1 MTGATTPWA
10 DGNAVVVDLGFGDAG
25 KGVTVDLL
33 CARRRF
39 GAVVRANGGAQAAH
53 NVVTP
58 DGRHHTFAQF
68 GAGTLAPGGPVP
80 THLSRLMVVDPF
92 ALAAEAGHLAS
103 LGVPD
108 PFALVTVDRRALIS
122 TPWHRAA
129 NQTRE
134 RARGEARHGSCGM
147 GVGETV
153 AYALARPEDA
163 PTAGDCAR
171 PDVLRRKLRRLA
183 DHLHAVRRALEPPGA
198 ARTAPGTTGTA
209 AIAGSPP
216 DVTGP
221 GTAAKAAP
229 GATGAGTRF
238 GDTAAGPGAAASGA
252 APDLPAGVRPE
263 ADPDVEECVEAYLAF
278 ARRVRLVD
286 EDHLPRLLARSPVV
300 FEGAQ
305 GVLLDEWHGFHPYTT
320 WSTTT
325 TANPLALLSE
335 AGRPGDARRVG
346 VVRAY
351 TTRHGAGPLVA
362 EDPELGAVLTE
373 AHNGAHPW
381 QGAFRVGH
389 FDAVAHRY
397 ALAAT
402 GGVDSLVVTHA
413 DAPARA
419 GGRLRW
425 CTGYTAPD
433 GSALE
438 PVPAPAPAPTRP
450 GAALTGAAMADAA
463 VRLDRQERLAR
474 ALLAARPVLAPM
486 PASPAEAVG
495 EELGLALE
503 AVFSGPTRA
512 DARVP
517 SRV

>member
-1 MTGATTPWA
+1 MTGATAPWA

-103 LGVPD
+103 LGVAD

-129 NQTRE
+129 NQARE

-171 PDVLRRKLRRLA
+171 PDALRRKLRRLA
-183 DHLHAVRRALEPPGA
+183 DHLHAVRRSLEPP
-198 ARTAPGTTGTA
+198 
-209 AIAGSPP
+209 
-216 DVTGP
+216 D
-221 GTAAKAAP
+221 AAP
-229 GATGAGTRF
+229 GPGAGV
-238 GDTAAGPGAAASGA
+238 TAAGTGPAAASGA
-252 APDLPAGVRPE
+252 AAGSSAAPSPGAGSRPE
-263 ADPDVEECVEAYLAF
+263 TEPDVEECVEAYLAF

-286 EDHLPRLLARSPVV
+286 EDYLPRLLDRSPVV

-325 TANPLALLSE
+325 TVNPLALLAE
-335 AGRPGDARRVG
+335 AGRPDDARRIG
-346 VVRAY
+346 VVRTY

-362 EDPELGAVLTE
+362 EDPELGAVLAE

-381 QGAFRVGH
+381 QGEFRVGH

-425 CTGYTAPD
+425 CTGYTSPD
-433 GSALE
+433 GSGLE
-438 PVPAPAPAPTRP
+438 PVPAPAPAPSGP
-450 GAALTGAAMADAA
+450 GAAVTGAALADAA
-463 VRLDRQERLAR
+463 ARLDRQERLAR
-474 ALLAARPVLAPM
+474 ALLAARPVLAPA
-486 PASPAEAVG
+486 PDSPAEAVG
-495 EELGLALE
+495 EELGLPLE

-517 SRV
+517 SRA

>member
-1 MTGATTPWA
+1 MSAPWA
-10 DGNAVVVDLGFGDAG
+10 EGNAVVVDLGFGDAG

-68 GAGTLAPGGPVP
+68 GSGTLAPGGPVP
-80 THLSRLMVVDPF
+80 THLSRLAVVDPL
-92 ALAAEAGHLAS
+92 ALAAEATHLAS

-108 PFALVTVDRRALIS
+108 PFSLVTVDRRALIS
-122 TPWHRAA
+122 TPWHQEANRA
-129 NQTRE
+129 RE
-134 RARGEARHGSCGM
+134 RARGGDRHGSCGM
-147 GVGETV
+147 GVGETM
-153 AYALARPEDA
+153 AYALARPGDA

-183 DHLHAVRRALEPPGA
+183 DHLHAVRRALPSPGGA
-198 ARTAPGTTGTA
+198 GATTGT
-209 AIAGSPP
+209 
-216 DVTGP
+216 GP
-221 GTAAKAAP
+221 
-229 GATGAGTRF
+229 
-238 GDTAAGPGAAASGA
+238 
-252 APDLPAGVRPE
+252 
-263 ADPDVEECVEAYLAF
+263 DPDVEGCVEAYLAF

-305 GVLLDEWHGFHPYTT
+305 GVLLDEWHGFHPHTT

-325 TANPLALLSE
+325 TANPLALLAE
-335 AGRPGDARRVG
+335 AGRPGDARRIG
-346 VVRAY
+346 VVRTY

-362 EDPELGAVLTE
+362 EDPELGSVLVD

-402 GGVDSLVVTHA
+402 GGVDTLVVTHA

-438 PVPAPAPAPTRP
+438 PVPAEAPGPTRP
-450 GAALTGAAMADAA
+450 GAAVAGAAHLA
-463 VRLDRQERLAR
+463 RQERLTR
-474 ALLAARPVLAPM
+474 AMLAARPVLSPAPD
-486 PASPAEAVG
+486 SPAEAVG
-495 EELGLALE
+495 AELGLPLE
-503 AVFSGPTRA
+503 AVLGGPTRA
-512 DARVP
+512 DAVSFGRGPRASVGA
-517 SRV
+517 

>member
-1 MTGATTPWA
+1 VTGETAPWA

-80 THLSRLMVVDPF
+80 THLSRWMVVDPF

-103 LGVPD
+103 LGVAD

-129 NQTRE
+129 NQARE

-147 GVGETV
+147 GVGEAV

-171 PDVLRRKLRRLA
+171 PDALRCKLRRLA

-198 ARTAPGTTGTA
+198 A
-209 AIAGSPP
+209 P
-216 DVTGP
+216 D
-221 GTAAKAAP
+221 P
-229 GATGAGTRF
+229 GAGARP
-238 GDTAAGPGAAASGA
+238 GP
-252 APDLPAGVRPE
+252 
-263 ADPDVEECVEAYLAF
+263 DPDVEECVEAYLAF

-286 EDHLPRLLARSPVV
+286 EDHLPRLLDRSPVV

-325 TANPLALLSE
+325 TANPLALLAE
-335 AGRPGDARRVG
+335 AGRPGDARRIG
-346 VVRAY
+346 VVRTY

-362 EDPELGAVLTE
+362 EDPELGAVLAE

-425 CTGYTAPD
+425 CTGYTSPD
-433 GSALE
+433 GSGLE
-438 PVPAPAPAPTRP
+438 PVPAPAPAPSGPGSAVT
-450 GAALTGAAMADAA
+450 GAALADAA
-463 VRLDRQERLAR
+463 ARLDRQERLAR
-474 ALLAARPVLAPM
+474 ALLAARPVLAPA
-486 PASPAEAVG
+486 PGSSAEAVG
-495 EELGLALE
+495 EELGLPLE

-517 SRV
+517 PRV

>member
-1 MTGATTPWA
+1 MTAAPPPWA
-10 DGNAVVVDLGFGDAG
+10 DGHAAVVDLGFGDAG

-58 DGRHHTFAQF
+58 GGRHHTFAQF

-80 THLSRLMVVDPF
+80 THLSRFVVVDPL
-92 ALAAEAGHLAS
+92 ALAAEAGHLAA

-129 NQTRE
+129 NQARE
-134 RARGEARHGSCGM
+134 RARGGGRHGSCGM
-147 GVGETV
+147 GVGEAT

-163 PTAGDCAR
+163 PTVGDCAHPER
-171 PDVLRRKLRRLA
+171 LRRKLRRLA
-183 DHLHAVRRALEPPGA
+183 DHLYAVRREL
-198 ARTAPGTTGTA
+198 ARLGTGTEE
-209 AIAGSPP
+209 G
-216 DVTGP
+216 G
-221 GTAAKAAP
+221 G
-229 GATGAGTRF
+229 TGAKDTEGGGTPAS
-238 GDTAAGPGAAASGA
+238 TPANGP
-252 APDLPAGVRPE
+252 
-263 ADPDVEECVEAYLAF
+263 ADPGVEECVEAYLAF

-286 EDHLPRLLARSPVV
+286 EGYLPRLLTRSPVV

-305 GVLLDEWHGFHPYTT
+305 GVLLDEWHGFHPHTT

-325 TANPLALLSE
+325 TANPLTLLAE

-346 VVRAY
+346 VVRTY

-362 EDPELGAVLTE
+362 EDPALGAVLTE
-373 AHNGAHPW
+373 PHNGTHPW

-389 FDAVAHRY
+389 LDLVAHRY
-397 ALAAT
+397 AVAAT

-433 GSALE
+433 GSPLE
-438 PVPAPAPAPTRP
+438 PSPAEAPAPARP
-450 GAALTGAAMADAA
+450 GAAVDGASHLA
-463 VRLDRQERLAR
+463 RQERLTR
-474 ALLAARPVLAPM
+474 ALLEARPVLSAM
-486 PASPAEAVG
+486 PGSPAEAVG
-495 EELGLALE
+495 EALGLPLE
-503 AVFSGPTRA
+503 AVFSGPSRDDARSGARRPPRTWTPHGRA
-512 DARVP
+512 DPPARSAT
-517 SRV
+517 SRDSAVSCRRRPPPRTSVNP

>member
-1 MTGATTPWA
+1 VTGATSPWA
-10 DGNAVVVDLGFGDAG
+10 EGNAIVVDLGFGDAG

-68 GAGTLAPGGPVP
+68 GSGTLAPGGPVP
-80 THLSRLMVVDPF
+80 THLSRLAVVDPF
-92 ALAAEAGHLAS
+92 ALAAEARHLAS
-103 LGVPD
+103 LCVPD
-108 PFALVTVDRRALIS
+108 PFSLVTVDRRALIS
-122 TPWHRAA
+122 TPWHQAA
-129 NQTRE
+129 NRTRE

-147 GVGETV
+147 GVGEAV

-183 DHLHAVRRALEPPGA
+183 DHLHAVRRALEPSGTAGSVPGDPPDATGPAARSGSTAAADAARPGA
-198 ARTAPGTTGTA
+198 DPG
-209 AIAGSPP
+209 
-216 DVTGP
+216 
-221 GTAAKAAP
+221 
-229 GATGAGTRF
+229 
-238 GDTAAGPGAAASGA
+238 
-252 APDLPAGVRPE
+252 

-286 EDHLPRLLARSPVV
+286 EDHLPLLLARSPVV

-325 TANPLALLSE
+325 TANPLALLAE
-335 AGRPGDARRVG
+335 AGRPGDARRIG
-346 VVRAY
+346 VVRTY

-362 EDPELGAVLTE
+362 EDPELGAVLAE

-425 CTGYTAPD
+425 CTGYTARD
-433 GSALE
+433 GSSLE
-438 PVPAPAPAPTRP
+438 PAPGAAPEPTRP
-450 GAALTGAAMADAA
+450 GAAVTGTAHLA
-463 VRLDRQERLAR
+463 RQERLAR
-474 ALLAARPVLAPM
+474 ALMAARPVLAPA

-495 EELGLALE
+495 EELGLPLE
-503 AVFSGPTRA
+503 AVFAGPTRA

-517 SRV
+517 SRA

>member
-1 MTGATTPWA
+1 MTGANAPWA

-80 THLSRLMVVDPF
+80 THLSRWMVVDPF

-103 LGVPD
+103 LGVAD

-129 NQTRE
+129 NQARE

-153 AYALARPEDA
+153 AYALARPDDA

-171 PDVLRRKLRRLA
+171 PDALRRKLRRLA

-198 ARTAPGTTGTA
+198 AP
-209 AIAGSPP
+209 
-216 DVTGP
+216 GP
-221 GTAAKAAP
+221 GT
-229 GATGAGTRF
+229 
-238 GDTAAGPGAAASGA
+238 GDTAVGTGSAAASGA
-252 APDLPAGVRPE
+252 AAGSGAAPNPDTGSRPE
-263 ADPDVEECVEAYLAF
+263 TEPDVEECVEAYLAF

-286 EDHLPRLLARSPVV
+286 EDHLPRLLSRSPVV

-325 TANPLALLSE
+325 TANPLALLAE
-335 AGRPGDARRVG
+335 AGRPGDARRIG
-346 VVRAY
+346 VVRTY

-362 EDPELGAVLTE
+362 EDPELGAVLAE

-381 QGAFRVGH
+381 QGEFRVGH

-425 CTGYTAPD
+425 CTGYTSPD
-433 GSALE
+433 GSGLE
-438 PVPAPAPAPTRP
+438 PVPEPAPAPSGP
-450 GAALTGAAMADAA
+450 GAAVTGATLAEAA
-463 VRLDRQERLAR
+463 ARLDRQERLAR
-474 ALLAARPVLAPM
+474 ALLAARPVLADAPD
-486 PASPAEAVG
+486 SPAEAVG
-495 EELGLALE
+495 EELGLPLE

-512 DARVP
+512 DARAP

>member
-53 NVVTP
+53 NVVAP

-68 GAGTLAPGGPVP
+68 GSGTLAPGGPVP

-198 ARTAPGTTGTA
+198 ARTAPGTTG
-209 AIAGSPP
+209 
-216 DVTGP
+216 
-221 GTAAKAAP
+221 
-229 GATGAGTRF
+229 AGTRF
-238 GDTAAGPGAAASGA
+238 GDTAAGSGETS
-252 APDLPAGVRPE
+252 LGVGPRPE
-263 ADPDVEECVEAYLAF
+263 ACPDVEECVEAYLAF

-325 TANPLALLSE
+325 TANPLALLAE
-335 AGRPGDARRVG
+335 AGRPGDARRIG

-362 EDPELGAVLTE
+362 EDPGLGAVLTE

-450 GAALTGAAMADAA
+450 GASLTGAATADAA
-463 VRLDRQERLAR
+463 ARLDRQERLAR
-474 ALLAARPVLAPM
+474 ALLAARPVLAPA
-486 PASPAEAVG
+486 PDSPAEAVG

-512 DARVP
+512 DAHVP

>member
-1 MTGATTPWA
+1 MTGATAPWA

-103 LGVPD
+103 LGVAD

-129 NQTRE
+129 NRTRE

-147 GVGETV
+147 GVGETA

-198 ARTAPGTTGTA
+198 AGT
-209 AIAGSPP
+209 
-216 DVTGP
+216 
-221 GTAAKAAP
+221 AP
-229 GATGAGTRF
+229 GATGAGNRF
-238 GDTAAGPGAAASGA
+238 GDTAAGSGATASGA
-252 APDLPAGVRPE
+252 AAGPGEANLPAGARPDP
-263 ADPDVEECVEAYLAF
+263 DPDVEECVEAYLAF

-325 TANPLALLSE
+325 TANPLALLAE
-335 AGRPGDARRVG
+335 AGRPGDARRIG

-438 PVPAPAPAPTRP
+438 PVPAPAPAPSRP
-450 GAALTGAAMADAA
+450 GAAVTGAEHLA
-463 VRLDRQERLAR
+463 RQERLAR
-474 ALLAARPVLAPM
+474 ALLAARPVLAPA
-486 PASPAEAVG
+486 PDSPAEAVG

-512 DARVP
+512 DAHVP